1 MKKIIITTSLFIFCI
16 CAYSQ
21 DSMNKK
27 MENRT
32 DKMNKKMENPNDPM
46 NKKIHNGADSP
57 RGKII
62 PENSDVRKHKTLP
75 KTSKKK
81 PVA

>member
-1 MKKIIITTSLFIFCI
+1 MKKIIITTTLSVFCI

-46 NKKIHNGADSP
+46 NKRIDNGPDST
-57 RGKII
+57 RGKIL
-62 PENSDVRKHKTLP
+62 PGNSDVMKHKTLP